1 MENIEFT
8 NVDICELSD
17 ADLDDIV
24 GGAGGIVVP
33 ATKC

>member
-24 GGAGGIVVP
+24 GGLLAVP
-33 ATKC
+33 ARGKI